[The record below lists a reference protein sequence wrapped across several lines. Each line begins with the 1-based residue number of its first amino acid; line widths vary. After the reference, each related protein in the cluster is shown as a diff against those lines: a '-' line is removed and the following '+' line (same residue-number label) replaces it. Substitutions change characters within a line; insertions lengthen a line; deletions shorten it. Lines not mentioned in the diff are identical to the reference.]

1 MKSGRVLVRKHPR
14 KANPKAYAVIFGVM
28 ILAGLVLCPM
38 LVYRWRESV
47 RSEAQYKIAPP
58 CTSPEQSGCR
68 REIESVV
75 KDTHSISG
83 RYKTIHYV
91 SLSMPSSDLNGDIPV
106 WWETD
111 HSLYGLLKPGDRVTA
126 EEWEGQIAAIRGAT
140 GGALRTEYD
149 PTYKREGFVTSLIAV
164 PLVTIL
170 IIFVE
175 YKLVR
180 GVRKKGLNRN

>member
-1 MKSGRVLVRKHPR
+1 MRKYR
-14 KANPKAYAVIFGVM
+14 SKANPKVYAVIFGIM

-38 LVYRWRESV
+38 LVYRWRDSV

-58 CTSPEQSGCR
+58 CTSAEQSGCR

-75 KDTHSISG
+75 KDTHYISG
-83 RYKTIHYV
+83 RYKKIHYV
-91 SLSMPSSDLNGDIPV
+91 SLLMPSSNLNGDIPV
-106 WWETD
+106 RWETD
-111 HSLYGLLKPGDRVTA
+111 HSLYSLLKSGDRVTA
-126 EEWEGQIAAIRGAT
+126 EEWEGQIAAIRSVT
-140 GGALRTEYD
+140 GDTLRTEYD

-170 IIFVE
+170 IIFIE

-180 GVRKKGLNRN
+180 SIRKESLNRN